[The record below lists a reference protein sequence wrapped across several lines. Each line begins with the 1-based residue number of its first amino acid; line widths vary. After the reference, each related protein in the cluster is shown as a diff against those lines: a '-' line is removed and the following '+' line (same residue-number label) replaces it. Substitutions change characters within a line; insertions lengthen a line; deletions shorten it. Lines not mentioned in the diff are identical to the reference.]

1 MVSSALTLA
10 PDVRPMCGRAIL
22 ARRTAISPGNGPGFT
37 PGRGGSSSSCLGGV
51 RLVVAACTFGPH
63 LPPVLR
69 DLLCVFLG
77 LLCASLWVYG
87 GPPGTAV
94 AVCCVRK
101 QRCRMCAVGPPKTRA
116 WVCVWCSQVLVSVH
130 VPWGRFWARIVS
142 GLRVSV
148 TQRVSRVGDR

>member
-1 MVSSALTLA
+1 
-10 PDVRPMCGRAIL
+10 MCGRAIL

-116 WVCVWCSQVLVSVH
+116 WVCVWCSQVLVGARAVGPILGAYRVGASCIGH
-130 VPWGRFWARIVS
+130 AARIPGGGSIV
-142 GLRVSV
+142 
-148 TQRVSRVGDR
+148 